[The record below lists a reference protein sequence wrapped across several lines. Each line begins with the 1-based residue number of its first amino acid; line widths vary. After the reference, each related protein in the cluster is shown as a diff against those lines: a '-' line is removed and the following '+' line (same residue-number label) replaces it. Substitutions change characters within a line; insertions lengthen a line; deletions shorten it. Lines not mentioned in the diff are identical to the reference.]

1 VITIDVV
8 DTIIFRALEALNAER
23 DAEDQIAVSSATP
36 LFGVDAALDSLEF
49 VSLITDVEASLNLDH
64 GLDISLADDRAM
76 ARPQSPYATVETL
89 RDYILE
95 IASET

>member
-1 VITIDVV
+1 MITRDVV

-23 DAEDQIAVSSATP
+23 DPDDQIEMSPATP

-49 VSLITDVEASLNLDH
+49 VSIITDVEASLNLDL
-64 GLDISLADDRAM
+64 GLDISLADDRAL

-89 RDYILE
+89 RQYILE
-95 IASET
+95 IAPGS